1 MRKTL
6 FAFSFALLPS
16 FAFANDAIAHWTQLG
31 PGGAADERTVVSADK
46 CPAEST
52 LRAATDASFS
62 LVCSRALP
70 ASTPSVHTALNPQ
83 RIVVLGDTGCRIVPP
98 KALQDCNDPASWPF
112 PVLAASAAK
121 LKPDLVIHV
130 GDYLYRE
137 HPCPPGD
144 TGCAGS
150 PFGDNWPTWNAD
162 FFAPAAPLLAAAP
175 WVFVRGNHEDCK
187 RSGTGFTRL
196 LGPLAYD
203 PAAPCVD
210 HFKLYGVPV
219 GGMTLAVLD
228 DAATPNY
235 PVDETR
241 VPILKADFD
250 SLATISP
257 TPLWL
262 LMHEP
267 IWGLV
272 RGPFGIPIGGNPTLI
287 AAVGDRTVLAPV
299 SLQLAGHIH
308 TFEALN
314 YDAPQV
320 PPEILAGHG
329 GDNLDPAP
337 HVLNGLKFPDSLAV
351 KDGISIDG
359 FGFLL
364 MTRQGSGWN
373 VELMKS
379 DGTSEGHCTFGGGRV
394 DCPIHPK

>member
-6 FAFSFALLPS
+6 LVLSLAALPTL
-16 FAFANDAIAHWTQLG
+16 AHASDTLAQWTQLG
-31 PGGAADERTVVSADK
+31 PGGAAEERTVANAQ
-46 CPAEST
+46 CPDGAT
-52 LRAATDASFS
+52 PRAAADTNFL
-62 LVCSRALP
+62 LVCSRPLP
-70 ASTPSVHTALNPQ
+70 ATAAQVHAALNPQ

-98 KALQDCNDPASWPF
+98 GALQDCNDPAKWPF

-121 LKPDLVIHV
+121 LRPDLVIHV

-137 HPCPPGD
+137 HPCPAND
-144 TGCAGS
+144 AGCAGS
-150 PFGDNWPTWNAD
+150 PSGDNWPTWNAD
-162 FFAPAAPLLAAAP
+162 FFAPAAPLLAVAP

-196 LGPLAYD
+196 MGPATYD
-203 PAAPCVD
+203 AATPCVD
-210 HFKLYGVPV
+210 HFPLYSVPIH
-219 GGMTLAVLD
+219 GANLAVMD

-235 PVDETR
+235 PIDQTR

-250 SLATISP
+250 SLASVAP
-257 TPLWL
+257 APLWL

-272 RGPFGIPIGGNPTLI
+272 KGPFGIPIGGNPTLI
-287 AAVGDRTVLAPV
+287 AAAGDRTVLTPV

-314 YDAPQV
+314 YDAPHV
-320 PPEILAGHG
+320 PPLVLAGHG

-337 HVLNGLKFPDSLAV
+337 HDLKGLRFPDNLYV
-351 KDGISIDG
+351 KDGISVDG

-364 MTRQGSGWN
+364 MTRDGDAWN
-373 VELMKS
+373 VDLMKS
-379 DGTSEGHCTFGGGRV
+379 DGTKEGRCVFAGRRV
-394 DCPIHPK
+394 DCPTHPM